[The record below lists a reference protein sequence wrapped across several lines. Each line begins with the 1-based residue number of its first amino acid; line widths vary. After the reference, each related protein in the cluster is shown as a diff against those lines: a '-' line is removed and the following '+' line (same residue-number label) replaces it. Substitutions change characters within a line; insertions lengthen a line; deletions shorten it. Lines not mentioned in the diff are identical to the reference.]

1 MPDRREFLQL
11 AAVAVKGKQGK
22 PQPRQQQQ
30 KQPALPVQWAPRP
43 LFNGAP
49 VLFRSTSLSGAAT
62 WLSRKIEFRP
72 ADAEGTLFTALAGVD
87 LSTKPGRYPLVIGDV
102 TIPVL
107 VQNRLYPVSRISV
120 DSRFIEPPK
129 ELEKRIDEE
138 RELKKRV
145 FAGSPKERLWRGHF
159 AAPSGT
165 RQTSPFGA
173 RRTYNGK
180 TRSIHQGLDF
190 AAATGTEIRAAN
202 IGIVRIARPMYF
214 EGGLVVIDHGESIF
228 TLYMHLSEFLVKE
241 GQNIGKGEPIAKSG
255 ATGRVTGPH
264 LHFSVLWQG
273 AYLEPATLLRL

>member
-11 AAVAVKGKQGK
+11 AAVAVKGQPKQ
-22 PQPRQQQQ
+22 QP
-30 KQPALPVQWAPRP
+30 KQPVLPVQWAPRP

-49 VLFRSTSLSGAAT
+49 VLFRSTTLSGPAT
-62 WLSRKIEFRP
+62 WLGRKIEFRP
-72 ADAEGTLFTALAGVD
+72 AADADGKLFTALAGVD

-102 TIPVL
+102 TIPVT
-107 VQNRLYPVSRISV
+107 VQSRLYPVSRIRV
-120 DSRFIEPPK
+120 DSRFLEPPK
-129 ELEKRIDEE
+129 ELEKRLEDE
-138 RELKKRV
+138 RDFKKRI
-145 FAGSPKERLWRGHF
+145 FAGSPKERLWRGRF

-190 AAATGTEIRAAN
+190 AAATGTEILAAN

>member
-1 MPDRREFLQL
+1 MPLPPSRRREFLQL
-11 AAVAVKGKQGK
+11 ATAAGTVVAVEG
-22 PQPRQQQQ
+22 QPQQQNQ
-30 KQPALPVQWAPRP
+30 PVQWAPRP

-49 VLFRSTSLSGAAT
+49 VLFRSSTLSGPAT
-62 WLSRKIEFRP
+62 WLGRQIEFRP
-72 ADAEGTLFTALAGVD
+72 AGDADSKLYTALAGVD
-87 LSTKPGRYPLVIGDV
+87 LNTKPGRYPLVIGDL

-107 VQNRLYPVSRISV
+107 VQSRAYPVSRIRV
-120 DSRFIEPPK
+120 DSRFVDPPK
-129 ELEKRIDEE
+129 DEAKRIAEE

-145 FAGSPKERLWRGHF
+145 FAESPKERLWRGSF
-159 AAPSGT
+159 AAPTGT
-165 RQTSPFGA
+165 TQTSPFGA

-190 AAATGTEIRAAN
+190 AAATGSEIRAAN
-202 IGIVRIARPMYF
+202 SGIVRIARPMYF

-228 TLYMHLSEFLVKE
+228 TLYMHLSDFLAKE